1 MNANSFCL
9 TVTPGHTFLSFQFA
23 VSAVHSFCVTVS
35 GGHTFEIRLSVFTE
49 HKIPLTFGAWF
60 SKLK

>member
-1 MNANSFCL
+1 MNANPFCL
-9 TVTPGHTFLSFQFA
+9 TVTPCHTFRFKFA
-23 VSAVHSFCVTVS
+23 VFAVHSFRVTVS
-35 GGHTFEIRLSVFTE
+35 GGHTFEIRLSVFNE

>member
-1 MNANSFCL
+1 MNANPFCL
-9 TVTPGHTFLSFQFA
+9 TVTPGHTFRFQFA

>member
-1 MNANSFCL
+1 MNANPFCL
-9 TVTPGHTFLSFQFA
+9 TVTPGHTFRFQFA
-23 VSAVHSFCVTVS
+23 VSAVHSFRVTVS
-35 GGHTFEIRLSVFTE
+35 GGHTFEIQLSVFTE

>member
-1 MNANSFCL
+1 MYANPFCL
-9 TVTPGHTFLSFQFA
+9 TVTLGHTFRFQFA
-23 VSAVHSFCVTVS
+23 VSTVHSFRVTVS
-35 GGHTFEIRLSVFTE
+35 GGHTFEIRLSVLTE